1 VKATYPDPLPPALVE
16 AYCGRMSDHLEAL
29 GMGLDPWRHLLSIE
43 RIARAARAEFW
54 EIRRA
59 DERQRDPR

>member
-1 VKATYPDPLPPALVE
+1 VKAIYREPLPPSLVE
-16 AYCGRMSDHLEAL
+16 AYCARMSDHLEAVA
-29 GMGLDPWRHLLSIE
+29 MGLDPWRHLLSIE

-54 EIRRA
+54 ETRRH